1 MWSKEDTITLIN
13 LFEGFLEL
21 WQKKSK
27 IYKDRAKKQKAIKF
41 IADKFNTTEAEIQ
54 RKLHNIR
61 TKANQEWN
69 KNKIIKRKSK
79 IDF

>member
-1 MWSKEDTITLIN
+1 MA
-13 LFEGFLEL
+13 
-21 WQKKSK
+21 KKSK
-27 IYKDRAKKQKAIKF
+27 IYRDKAKKQKVIKF

-61 TKANQEWN
+61 TQANQEWN
-69 KNKIIKRKSK
+69 KIIKRKCK